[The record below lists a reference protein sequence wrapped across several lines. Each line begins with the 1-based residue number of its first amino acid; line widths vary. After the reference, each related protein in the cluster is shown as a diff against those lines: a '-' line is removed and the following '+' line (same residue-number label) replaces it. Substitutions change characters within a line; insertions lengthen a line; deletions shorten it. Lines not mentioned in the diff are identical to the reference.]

1 MDNYEYG
8 RGFNRSLPNG
18 NAMGDALNRCFLA
31 PGITEHCQFFFLP
44 LFFYNFP
51 LFLCPFRS
59 FRELHLTENIQERF
73 RFLYLPL
80 KTTSRK
86 MPLKEHGSADLA
98 TYLLECRLLQ
108 YMGMA
113 RPFEQKTPST
123 TQFLIEICWGVAV
136 GLILRTLCCIP
147 SSPFCR
153 ARGTSQRRAPANRS
167 PVHERVTRGWPG
179 VGDGLFTR
187 CDPRT
192 GGGAYLASERS

>member
-1 MDNYEYG
+1 
-8 RGFNRSLPNG
+8 
-18 NAMGDALNRCFLA
+18 
-31 PGITEHCQFFFLP
+31 
-44 LFFYNFP
+44 
-51 LFLCPFRS
+51 
-59 FRELHLTENIQERF
+59 
-73 RFLYLPL
+73 
-80 KTTSRK
+80 

-153 ARGTSQRRAPANRS
+153 ARGTSQRRATGEPFAGAREGDTWMAWCRRRAFHTLRS
-167 PVHERVTRGWPG
+167 TYWRWSLPG
-179 VGDGLFTR
+179 VGKELARAGGAEAARPSRTDGVLGSAMCNESCAFPFDTNTRVDRSRFEIDHCVDRFAGSWLCCTVVLVHVLFTNI
-187 CDPRT
+187 
-192 GGGAYLASERS
+192 AK